1 MSTPNKHVQQER
13 EVVFLV
19 SPKAHFVS
27 LVTRGANQTP
37 FRVVKTQEKQGDA
50 PVKVLQSLI
59 VPAGM
64 DQEAVC
70 GLFDEDVRGV
80 LKFDKALGNAKTV
93 VFEQYARSAFKAE
106 SLELVQLDAE
116 SGVMAVRGELAESDQ
131 GGVIAKLFKP
141 VKKAEALEIGD
152 GVASMSQ
159 EDVVKA
165 VSDAVY
171 GELYRACEASQM
183 ILFQESTPD
192 TDKVAMVQKLLLG
205 FVEYLTSVLPVTK
218 GAQLI
223 KPEAAQPTDTPN
235 EEPEM
240 TAKEEKLEETAQQGA
255 PEEIEKT
262 QEASGEPQDAVASL
276 KVLIEPLIQRL
287 DAVEK
292 AVVATDVAKSVK
304 ELAESVAKLE
314 KAVPAIP
321 SRDAD
326 DVEKTEKTDRKP
338 DVFAG
343 VLGLGR

>member
-27 LVTRGANQTP
+27 LVGRGANQTP

-80 LKFDKALGNAKTV
+80 LKFDKALGNGKNT

-106 SLELVQLDAE
+106 SLELVTLDE
-116 SGVMAVRGELAESDQ
+116 KSGVLAVRGELSDTDQ

-141 VKKAEALEIGD
+141 VKKAEALEISD
-152 GVASMSQ
+152 DLSAMAP
-159 EDVVKA
+159 EAVVKA

-192 TDKVAMVQKLLLG
+192 VDKVAMVQKLLLG

-218 GAQLI
+218 GAPLI
-223 KPEAAQPTDTPN
+223 KPEPVDQTATPN

-240 TAKEEKLEETAQQGA
+240 TATKDETPKT
-255 PEEIEKT
+255 PE
-262 QEASGEPQDAVASL
+262 QPQVEPAVETVKSDVPADPIAAL
-276 KVLIEPLIQRL
+276 TALIEPLVQRL

-292 AVVATDVAKSVK
+292 AVASDVNKSVQA
-304 ELAESVAKLE
+304 LAETVAKLE

-326 DVEKTEKTDRKP
+326 DVEKTEKSDRKP